1 MKRLIL
7 NLAAAAAVAGPLA
20 GAAMPAEAQQGRWSR
35 EDRYDRREDHWEQR
49 DDSGRRASGGSGWD
63 RSLHN
68 GYYYNRRWF
77 YGPPP
82 PAYYGDPYYRPG
94 YSAWRRGAF
103 LPPVYRGFIVHDYP
117 RYRLRPPPRG
127 YAWYRVDNN
136 YLLAAIASGVIFDI
150 VPE

>member
-20 GAAMPAEAQQGRWSR
+20 GAAMPAEAQGRWTR
-35 EDRYDRREDHWEQR
+35 EDRWERGEDHWEQR

-136 YLLAAIASGVIFDI
+136 FLLAGIGSGVIFDI